1 MTPRI
6 WSKEHVVEA
15 IRLRHRQ
22 GLPIA
27 TIYRDDVNLYAA
39 AKRYWRT
46 WNRALRAAGFS
57 PNRRRWS
64 SS

>member
-1 MTPRI
+1 M
-6 WSKEHVVEA
+6 EA

-39 AKRYWRT
+39 AKRYWGT
-46 WNRALRAAGFS
+46 WNRARAPPDFHRIAGDGHS
-57 PNRRRWS
+57 PR
-64 SS
+64 